1 MLPDLSRSCYVG
13 TDATKY
19 YNTHEP
25 HCLSLLRS
33 QSKRIWGDR
42 YEQSAAAWLQN
53 SSKIIDDFST
63 VALRGQRL
71 ILAFTHESTYLLA
84 IVLAWA
90 ILSD

>member
-1 MLPDLSRSCYVG
+1 MPPDLSRSCCVG

-19 YNTHEP
+19 YNTDEP

-33 QSKRIWGDR
+33 QSKRIWGDH

-63 VALRGQRL
+63 VALRGQ
-71 ILAFTHESTYLLA
+71 THCNTA
-84 IVLAWA
+84 ICRWATVL
-90 ILSD
+90 